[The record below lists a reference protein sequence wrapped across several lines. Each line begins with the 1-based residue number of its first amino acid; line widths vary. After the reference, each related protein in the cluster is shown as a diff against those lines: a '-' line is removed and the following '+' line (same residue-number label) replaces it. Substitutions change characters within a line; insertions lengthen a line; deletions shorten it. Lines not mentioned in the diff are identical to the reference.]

1 MKSDTEMEMVFKS
14 QLISLQT
21 KSKLIV
27 AKKQKKQE
35 KKGIEKY
42 LAGDSDSD
50 ASGDSSDGAGEDD
63 GDDLTSGHYVG
74 GKSIMQPEENH
85 PAKLIDVELLNVL
98 KFCGDLYNAY
108 KLNNEDYSEE
118 IMLKSIEL
126 GKKTKQKVL
135 VLDMDETMVSAR
147 FKSKLPD
154 DFQTNF
160 IIDFQGQPIHVRVR
174 PYLQDCLER
183 LSQLY
188 EIIVFTAGVQE
199 YADKILDQI
208 DPERQIIR
216 KRMYRQDCI
225 QVQDMFIKD
234 LDVFIDREKE
244 NIVIVD
250 NSIVSFAFDLDN
262 GVPIQS
268 FMGTEKDDR
277 ELLFLQSFLEEA
289 FYQDDVRPPIR
300 DAFKLSYLKNS
311 IITDEEAAA

>member
-14 QLISLQT
+14 QLVSLQNQH
-21 KSKLIV
+21 KRGKKKEQ
-27 AKKQKKQE
+27 AKQ
-35 KKGIEKY
+35 GIAKY
-42 LAGDSDSD
+42 LSEDTDSEDSN
-50 ASGDSSDGAGEDD
+50 DSLNDD
-63 GDDLTSGHYVG
+63 DNDDLTSGGYLG
-74 GKSIMQPEENH
+74 AKSIMQTGGEEH
-85 PAKLIDVELLNVL
+85 PSKLIDLELLNLL
-98 KFCGDLYNAY
+98 KFCGDLHDTY
-108 KLNNEDYSEE
+108 KLNNEDYQEE

-147 FKSKLPD
+147 FKSRMPPGFVTSFVV
-154 DFQTNF
+154 DFQ
-160 IIDFQGQPIHVRVR
+160 DQPIHVRIR

-208 DPERQIIR
+208 DPEKKIIK

-225 QVQDMFIKD
+225 QLQEFFIKD

-250 NSIVSFAFDLDN
+250 NSIMSFAFDLDN

-268 FMGTEKDDR
+268 FMGDETDDK
-277 ELLFLQSFLEEA
+277 ELLFLISFLEEA
-289 FYQDDVRPPIR
+289 IYTQDVRPSIKE
-300 DAFKLSYLKNS
+300 AFKLSILTDS
-311 IITDEEAAA
+311 IVTTDGSK

>member
-1 MKSDTEMEMVFKS
+1 MK
-14 QLISLQT
+14 
-21 KSKLIV
+21 
-27 AKKQKKQE
+27 A
-35 KKGIEKY
+35 
-42 LAGDSDSD
+42 
-50 ASGDSSDGAGEDD
+50 ED
-63 GDDLTSGHYVG
+63 
-74 GKSIMQPEENH
+74 NH
-85 PAKLIDVELLNVL
+85 PAKLIDAELLNVL
-98 KFCGDLYNAY
+98 KFCGDLFNAY

-126 GKKTKQKVL
+126 GKKVKQKVL

-147 FKSKLPD
+147 FNSKLPA
-154 DFQTNF
+154 DFQTSF
-160 IIDFQGQPIHVRVR
+160 VIDFQGQPIHVRIR

-183 LSQLY
+183 LCQLY
-188 EIIVFTAGVQE
+188 EIVVFTAGVQE

-208 DPERQIIR
+208 DPERQLIR

-234 LDVFIDREKE
+234 LDIFIDREKE

-268 FMGTEKDDR
+268 FMGNEKDDK

-289 FYQDDVRPPIR
+289 YYQQDVRPPIR
-300 DAFKLSYLKNS
+300 DSFKLSYLMNS
-311 IITDEEAAA
+311 IITDEE